1 MPWNCLWGYEPPG
14 PECHVS
20 GPLQL
25 LLQKEGVGQAH
36 AWRSKSFRKARP
48 CHWCHQPVSQGSC
61 CRVCKYV
68 CHTACEKKAR
78 SLGTEQATGS
88 VANRNS
94 ANTVCYVE
102 MRLCV
107 VARDEGGGRRLRGR
121 RCNARGAAAAAA
133 AAARTS
139 DTAPLARPTRAR
151 NKHSR

>member
-68 CHTACEKKAR
+68 CHTACEKKVSESLEPPEPPQLKQPLAAQPSRLVETARGGGCTRGGGGGGGGAQSPAGARRDHTAR
-78 SLGTEQATGS
+78 S
-88 VANRNS
+88 
-94 ANTVCYVE
+94 
-102 MRLCV
+102 
-107 VARDEGGGRRLRGR
+107 
-121 RCNARGAAAAAA
+121 
-133 AAARTS
+133 
-139 DTAPLARPTRAR
+139 RAHT
-151 NKHSR
+151 NDAKMTN